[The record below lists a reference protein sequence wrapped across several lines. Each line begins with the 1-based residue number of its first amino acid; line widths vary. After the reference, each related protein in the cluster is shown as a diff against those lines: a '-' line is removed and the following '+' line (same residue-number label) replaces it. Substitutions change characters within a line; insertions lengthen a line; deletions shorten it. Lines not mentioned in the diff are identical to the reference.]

1 VKRGRMRAE
10 EGLTGAPRSGLWL
23 DDEESE
29 EGALEADALCCERRT
44 DQEAEEGGGQR
55 QLSGAG
61 GAAARAW
68 RLVSDVREWRVESVC
83 STRAGWGCA
92 GDEYL
97 CWRPARPAGARA
109 GEGG

>member
-1 VKRGRMRAE
+1 MKRGRMRAE

-23 DDEESE
+23 DDEESA

-61 GAAARAW
+61 GAAARA
-68 RLVSDVREWRVESVC
+68 
-83 STRAGWGCA
+83 
-92 GDEYL
+92 
-97 CWRPARPAGARA
+97 
-109 GEGG
+109 